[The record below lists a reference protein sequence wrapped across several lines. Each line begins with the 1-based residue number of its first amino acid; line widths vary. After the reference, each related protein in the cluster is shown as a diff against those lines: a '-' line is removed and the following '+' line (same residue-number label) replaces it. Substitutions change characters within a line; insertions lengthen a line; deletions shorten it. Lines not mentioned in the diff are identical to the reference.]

1 MVMNRRSMLSFLGL
15 GATAGPALVQQYSSN
30 PVPIYAHHDDV
41 SIKAT
46 LASVGDQKEYV
57 KRMQEEL
64 SFINSDPAKWIAD
77 RVLNDMK
84 DYSMGYSGVSY
95 QNIDPDIRNMKSITE
110 LAKMR
115 IYYERR
121 AKRQYEVQKESLT
134 HRIAENLG
142 LVVKK

>member
-1 MVMNRRSMLSFLGL
+1 MDRRSMLSFLGL
-15 GATAGPALVQQYSSN
+15 GAAAGPAIVQQYSSN
-30 PVPIYAHHDDV
+30 PVPPMYAHHDDA

-64 SFINSDPAKWIAD
+64 SFINSDPAKWIAE
-77 RVLNDMK
+77 RALNDMK
-84 DYSMGYSGVSY
+84 DYMMGYSGVSY
-95 QNIDPDIRNMKSITE
+95 NQIDPDIRNMKSITE

-121 AKRQYEVQKESLT
+121 AKRNYETQKESLT
-134 HRIAENLG
+134 HRITEALG
-142 LVVKK
+142 LVIKK

>member
-1 MVMNRRSMLSFLGL
+1 MNRRSMLSFLGL
-15 GATAGPALVQQYSSN
+15 GAAAGPSIVQQYASN
-30 PVPIYAHHDDV
+30 PVPTYGGYEDD

-84 DYSMGYSGVSY
+84 DYMNGYSGISY
-95 QNIDPDIRNMKSITE
+95 NNIDPDIRNMKSITE

-115 IYYERR
+115 IYYERK
-121 AKRQYEVQKESLT
+121 AKRQFEVQKESLT
-134 HRIAENLG
+134 HRIAESLG
-142 LVVKK
+142 LVVK

>member
-1 MVMNRRSMLSFLGL
+1 MNRRSMLSFLGL
-15 GATAGPALVQQYSSN
+15 GAAAGPSIVSQYASN
-30 PVPIYAHHDDV
+30 PAPIYAHHDDV

-84 DYSMGYSGVSY
+84 DYSLGYSGVSY
-95 QNIDPDIRNMKSITE
+95 QNIDPDIRNMKAITE

-115 IYYERR
+115 IYYERK
-121 AKRQYEVQKESLT
+121 AKRQFEIQKQSLT
-134 HRIAENLG
+134 HRLAETLG
-142 LVVKK
+142 LIK